1 MTGVGRVA
9 HTVIVA
15 LRSRIFVRSFSI
27 VVGFV
32 DKFPNRSFRITF
44 VSRLMIGCDVYS
56 HYKWLM
62 IMCIRLFGQNMGS
75 LRHIAAVLF
84 SVIFMASCSAFD
96 YHPYTT
102 GVKGETGINA
112 KNMALIES
120 RLADASRVR
129 FAFLSDTQRRY
140 DETLSAVEDINRRGG
155 IDFVIHGGDISDF
168 GLRHEFEM
176 QRDILNALSC
186 PYVVLLGNH
195 DYLGTGE
202 RVFAKIFGD
211 CNFAFTAAHTRFVC
225 LNTNAIEVEYT
236 PGVPDFDFLE
246 AELRSLAP
254 CVASTVI
261 AMHIPPF
268 AEEFDN
274 SVAERFERYA
284 LAFPSLRFCL
294 YGHNHQLA
302 ESELFGDGVI
312 YYGVPDIGKRIYY
325 IFTLD
330 EDDYEVE
337 VVYY

>member
-1 MTGVGRVA
+1 M
-9 HTVIVA
+9 
-15 LRSRIFVRSFSI
+15 
-27 VVGFV
+27 
-32 DKFPNRSFRITF
+32 
-44 VSRLMIGCDVYS
+44 
-56 HYKWLM
+56 
-62 IMCIRLFGQNMGS
+62 
-75 LRHIAAVLF
+75 RHIPVVLF
-84 SVIFMASCSAFD
+84 SAIFMASCSAFD

-102 GVKGETGINA
+102 DVEGETGINA
-112 KNMALIES
+112 KNTASIE
-120 RLADASRVR
+120 RRFADASRVR
-129 FAFLSDTQRRY
+129 FAFMSDTQRWY
-140 DETLSAVEDINRRGG
+140 DEAAAAVEDINRRGD

-176 QRDILNALSC
+176 QRDILNGLRC

-211 CNFAFTAAHTRFVC
+211 CNFSFTAAHTRFVC

-246 AELRSLAP
+246 TELRSLAP
-254 CVASTVI
+254 GVASTVL

-294 YGHNHQLA
+294 YGHNHCLA
-302 ESELFGDGVI
+302 EGELFDDGVI
-312 YYGVPDIGKRIYY
+312 YYGAPNIGKRIYY

-330 EDDYEVE
+330 EEDYEVE
-337 VVYY
+337 TVYY